1 MTPHPRYRRTLLAGV
16 AAGLTAAWAASP
28 AATLAQDAQPTA
40 QREAAP
46 RATLAE
52 QVNARVDALMRDAR
66 RWFSTGKTA
75 PEEKAAAQAT
85 LPSKAGQAAT
95 PPRPPLEFLFKA
107 DTQPLGERLNRG
119 LDAVVERGVPAARD
133 AVRQVGLDGPVLSR
147 APVQQPPDSAL
158 PNPQRLNLLQAWQ
171 AARANDPAL
180 RAARASQASAQ
191 ERMPQ
196 ARSQLMPQVQMSS
209 SRFANELRRDGL
221 NSLSQPLQTFDR
233 YDSANDTLSMRQPLV
248 RAQQAVAVRQARSA
262 AEEADAIFDREHQDF
277 SVRVVQAYLEALLAL
292 DTLQMMETQRRFLE
306 AARELAQRAI
316 VAGTGTRTDLDAA
329 QARLD
334 LNTAQTL
341 EARQQVDFSRR
352 QLQAYVNQ
360 PFVDLARLDEAAL
373 ARWPLPQETLEQWV
387 RRAELESPEVRR
399 LTAQRSNLSL
409 EFEKARMGHLPT
421 LDLVAQAQRSRSENT
436 LAPQSKYENRAV
448 GLQLNVP
455 LYNGGYVNSVTRQ
468 AAAELERVEET
479 LRGLRLDLGVRV
491 HREYRSVTEGQLR
504 IRALEQAVYS
514 ADIAVDSAR
523 KSLQAGVRT
532 AVDVLNAE
540 QQAMQARRDLAQAR
554 YGALAALVR
563 LQSLVGQ
570 ADEALVARVNGL
582 LLP

>member
-1 MTPHPRYRRTLLAGV
+1 
-16 AAGLTAAWAASP
+16 
-28 AATLAQDAQPTA
+28 
-40 QREAAP
+40 
-46 RATLAE
+46 
-52 QVNARVDALMRDAR
+52 MRDAR

-75 PEEKAAAQAT
+75 TQEDGAAKASQ
-85 LPSKAGQAAT
+85 PSKASQAAAAAPADVGAPATSAVPAAAATPAAAT

-119 LDAVVERGVPAARD
+119 LDAVVERGVPAALD
-133 AVRQVGLDGPVLSR
+133 AARQVGLDGPVLNRS
-147 APVQQPPDSAL
+147 PVQQPPDSAL

-196 ARSQLMPQVQMSS
+196 ARSQMLPQVQASS
-209 SRFANELRRDGL
+209 SRFSNELRRDGL

-233 YDSANDTLSMRQPLV
+233 YDSANDTLSLRQPLV

-316 VAGTGTRTDLDAA
+316 VAGTGIRTDLDAA

-360 PFVDLARLDEAAL
+360 PFADLARLDEAAL
-373 ARWPLPQETLEQWV
+373 ARWPLPRETLEQWV

-436 LAPQSKYENRAV
+436 LSPQSKYENRVV
-448 GLQLNVP
+448 GIQLNIP

-468 AAAELERVEET
+468 AAAEVERVEET
-479 LRGLRLDLGVRV
+479 LRGLRLDLGIRV
-491 HREYRSVTEGQLR
+491 HREFRSVTEGQLR
-504 IRALEQAVYS
+504 IRALQQAVYS

-554 YGALAALVR
+554 YGVLAALVR

-570 ADEALVARVNGL
+570 ANEALVARVNGL